1 MLECI
6 NFEKPIPQ
14 EQRLKELAKQTPDAI
29 PKVPSLIPLPVYV
42 SPSAKPKEIMNSE
55 KPSSDLMSLNQPVLG
70 GGFIQAV
77 PYPQEVQ
84 PQAMAPNFVTEV
96 PFSAAFPV
104 VQQADTGDNFAVES
118 ISSKEKLSRKSKV
131 GAAFKRMMCV
141 CGFAK
146 RLVSFK
152 KYSECQLYTFVLSAL
167 NGPG

>member
-77 PYPQEVQ
+77 PYPQE
-84 PQAMAPNFVTEV
+84 
-96 PFSAAFPV
+96 
-104 VQQADTGDNFAVES
+104 DNFAVES